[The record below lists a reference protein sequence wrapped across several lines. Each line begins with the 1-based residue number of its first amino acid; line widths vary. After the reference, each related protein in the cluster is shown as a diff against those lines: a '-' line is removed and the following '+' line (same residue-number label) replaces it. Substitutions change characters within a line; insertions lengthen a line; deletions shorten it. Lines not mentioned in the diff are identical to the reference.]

1 MSQFKHMLGS
11 VLIYVYAKATEIYFY
26 PLISPSDHY
35 RYVQQTVYIM
45 YFLFMNR
52 KETVMFFDPII

>member
-35 RYVQQTVYIM
+35 RYVQQTVYNNI
-45 YFLFMNR
+45 LFSH
-52 KETVMFFDPII
+52 KIGQPCFFNP

>member
-35 RYVQQTVYIM
+35 RYVQQTVYII
-45 YFLFMNR
+45 YFLVT
-52 KETVMFFDPII
+52 K